1 MDLFF
6 LQRITFQFIRDSLP
20 SFFFLF
26 LSFETAQVELFS
38 SDDASCSS
46 VYGVLTN
53 RNLHISRESNVGCP
67 GVFAFASID
76 IQEQLQCN
84 ISNCKLNIYILTLYN
99 ISHNATSNLMNISI
113 WGVIPRFNK
122 CIGSEYR
129 KLEFFL
135 AGGSEVGIQRPP
147 PHYMKPCY
155 SISFHYCSYYCCFCL
170 QWYRQFYIF
179 YI

>member
-1 MDLFF
+1 MFF
-6 LQRITFQFIRDSLP
+6 FQRITFQFIYNNN
-20 SFFFLF
+20 FVFHFLF

-84 ISNCKLNIYILTLYN
+84 ISNCKLKLYLHTN
-99 ISHNATSNLMNISI
+99 TI
-113 WGVIPRFNK
+113 
-122 CIGSEYR
+122 
-129 KLEFFL
+129 
-135 AGGSEVGIQRPP
+135 
-147 PHYMKPCY
+147 
-155 SISFHYCSYYCCFCL
+155 
-170 QWYRQFYIF
+170 
-179 YI
+179 